1 MRQLSVYFLVLL
13 CSTIWMGCDDEEL
26 FVGANT
32 LATEE
37 RFVAVFSGLQI
48 ADDMQASV
56 TFGDEAEVLLTANEN
71 LLDRI
76 RTEVNNGIL
85 EVSLLR
91 GNYRDVEIS
100 LAITIPDLSYLKA
113 TDDAAITAGTFLDLD
128 ELELVASDDATISVM
143 GTVTEL
149 NICSTDGAAINAFDL
164 LATNCDAQVSDGAD
178 AEITVQNSLSGRVTD
193 GGDLFYRGNPTI
205 DVSTSDGGELIDAN

>member
-1 MRQLSVYFLVLL
+1 MRQLSVYFLFLL
-13 CSTIWMGCDDEEL
+13 CSTIWLSCDDEEL

-37 RFVAVFSGLQI
+37 RFVAVFSGLRI
-48 ADDMQASV
+48 ADDMQATV
-56 TFGDEAEVLLTANEN
+56 TFGDEVEVLLTANDN

-76 RTEVNNGIL
+76 RTEVNGGIL

-91 GNYRDVEIS
+91 GNYRDVDIS
-100 LAITIPDLSYLKA
+100 LAITLPDLSYLKA
-113 TDDAAITAGTFLDLD
+113 TDDAEITAGTFLDLD
-128 ELELVASDDATISVM
+128 ELQLEASDDAKISVM
-143 GTVTEL
+143 GTVATL
-149 NICSTDGAAINAFDL
+149 NLRSTDGAAINVFDL

-178 AEITVQNSLSGRVTD
+178 AETTVQNNLSGRVTD

-205 DVSTSDGGELIDAN
+205 DVSISDGGELIDAN